1 MIKEHFY
8 YFDPATTPAVD
19 PATTPAVDPATT
31 PAATDPSTT
40 PAVDP
45 ATTPAATDPST
56 DPAVDPASASLIE
69 LKKKYEVDTEKN
81 IKLYRHLHAIRVTK
95 GQNTEQ
101 LRKNNN
107 NINDRT
113 DERETNKR
121 LVEIRLNKDRKTNY
135 ILNVLK
141 ISIIIIGCL
150 EVIPILVKLKILKKI
165 IGLGIFA
172 VSLLVIVCVILYFSY
187 FKNYNRDANNF
198 SKFNFKNPDS
208 KEIARSKINV
218 DLSEADQARCQAF
231 SEVKAN
237 FNKDTIQL
245 NMNEYLTKTDPVDD
259 SCPSA

>member
-8 YFDPATTPAVD
+8 YFDTD
-19 PATTPAVDPATT
+19 PATTPATTEPTDPATT
-31 PAATDPSTT
+31 PATTAEPDESEFDTLKSEYDNNTD
-40 PAVDP
+40 
-45 ATTPAATDPST
+45 
-56 DPAVDPASASLIE
+56 
-69 LKKKYEVDTEKN
+69 KN
-81 IKLYRHLHAIRVTK
+81 IKLYRHLEAIRVTK

-107 NINDRT
+107 NINNKT

-121 LVEIRLNKDRKTNY
+121 LVEIKLNKDRKTNY

-150 EVIPILVKLKILKKI
+150 VVIPILVKLKILKKM

-172 VSLLVIVCVILYFSY
+172 VCLLIIVCVILYFAY

-231 SEVKAN
+231 SEIQAN
-237 FNKDTIQL
+237 YDPETIKL
-245 NMNEYLTKTDPVDD
+245 NMDDYITNTDSEAN